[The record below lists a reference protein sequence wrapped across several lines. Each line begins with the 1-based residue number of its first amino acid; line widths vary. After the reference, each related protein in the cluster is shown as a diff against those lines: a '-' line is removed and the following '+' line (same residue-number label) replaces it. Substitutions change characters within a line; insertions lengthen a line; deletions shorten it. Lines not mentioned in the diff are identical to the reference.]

1 MNIYFI
7 QLATLF
13 YLLGMLFYLFY
24 VVWLRDLLSRLSAT
38 IVTLGFVS
46 HTLGLLIRYL
56 EAGYTPVTNLHE
68 SLSFFAWM
76 IIGVLLMAILKYK
89 IKVLGAFLS
98 SIALILML
106 FALTLPKEILP
117 LHPVLRSF
125 WHPFH
130 VTFAFLGNSIFTLAF
145 CCGVIYL
152 IQEHQ
157 LKSKKVGALAKRL
170 PSLTVLDDL
179 NYQALKFGFP
189 LLTLGIITGA
199 VWAEYAWGRYWGWDP
214 KETWSLITWFL
225 YAAMLH
231 QRLTVGWRG
240 RKAAIMA
247 IIGFLA
253 VLFTFLGVNLLLP
266 GLHTYSNWEP

>member
-1 MNIYFI
+1 MNIYFFKFAS
-7 QLATLF
+7 LLYLLGTLF
-13 YLLGMLFYLFY
+13 YSVYIILLKNS
-24 VVWLRDLLSRLSAT
+24 LSKLAAA
-38 IVTLGFVS
+38 IVTIGFAS
-46 HTLGLLIRYL
+46 HSLALLTRYV

-76 IIGVLLMAILKYK
+76 IIGILLIANLKYK
-89 IKVLGAFLS
+89 IKVLGAFLT

-106 FALTLPKEILP
+106 FAFALPKEILP
-117 LHPVLRSF
+117 LAPVLRSF

-130 VTFAFLGNSIFTLAF
+130 VTFAFLGNAIFTLAF

-157 LKSKKVGALAKRL
+157 LKSKKMGAIAKRL
-170 PSLTVLDDL
+170 PSLKVLDDL
-179 NYQALKFGFP
+179 NYQALTFGFP

-247 IIGFLA
+247 IVGFMSLI
-253 VLFTFLGVNLLLP
+253 FTFLGVNLLLP
-266 GLHTYSNWEP
+266 GLHAYSNW

>member
-1 MNIYFI
+1 MDIYFFKF
-7 QLATLF
+7 ASLF
-13 YLLGMLFYLFY
+13 YLLGTLFYSVYMIL
-24 VVWLRDLLSRLSAT
+24 LKDLLSKLAAVIIT
-38 IVTLGFVS
+38 IGFAS
-46 HTLGLLIRYL
+46 HSLALLTRYV

-76 IIGVLLMAILKYK
+76 IIGVLLIANLKYK
-89 IKVLGAFLS
+89 IKVLGAFLT

-106 FALTLPKEILP
+106 FAFALPKEILP
-117 LHPVLRSF
+117 LAPVLRSF

-130 VTFAFLGNSIFTLAF
+130 VTFAFLGNAIFTLAF

-157 LKSKKVGALAKRL
+157 LKSKKMGAIAKRL
-170 PSLTVLDDL
+170 PSLKVLDDL
-179 NYQALKFGFP
+179 NYRALTFGFP

-247 IIGFLA
+247 IVGFMS

-266 GLHTYSNWEP
+266 GLHTYSNWKP

>member
-1 MNIYFI
+1 MNIYFFK
-7 QLATLF
+7 LASLF
-13 YLLGMLFYLFY
+13 YLLGTLFYSVYIIFLKGA
-24 VVWLRDLLSRLSAT
+24 LSKLAAT
-38 IVTLGFVS
+38 IVTIGFAS
-46 HTLGLLIRYL
+46 HTLAFLTRYV

-76 IIGVLLMAILKYK
+76 IIGVLLAANLKYE
-89 IKVLGAFLS
+89 IKVLGAFLT

-106 FALTLPKEILP
+106 FAFALPKEILP
-117 LHPVLRSF
+117 LAPVLKSF

-130 VTFAFLGNSIFTLAF
+130 VTFAFLGNAIFTLAF
-145 CCGVIYL
+145 CCGVMYL
-152 IQEHQ
+152 VQEHQ
-157 LKSKKVGALAKRL
+157 LKSKKMGVISRRL
-170 PSLTVLDDL
+170 PSLKVLDDL
-179 NYQALKFGFP
+179 NYQALTFGFP

-247 IIGFLA
+247 IVGFFS
-253 VLFTFLGVNLLLP
+253 VLFTFLGVNLFLL
-266 GLHTYSNWEP
+266 GLHAYSNW

>member
-1 MNIYFI
+1 MNIHFFK
-7 QLATLF
+7 LAAFL
-13 YLLGMLFYLFY
+13 YLFGTLAY
-24 VVWLRDLLSRLSAT
+24 LAYIIFLKGALSKIALTAVS
-38 IVTLGFVS
+38 IGFAS
-46 HTLGLLIRYL
+46 HTLALLTRYV

-76 IIGVLLMAILKYK
+76 IIGILLMANLKYK
-89 IKVLGAFLS
+89 VKVLGAFLAP
-98 SIALILML
+98 IALILML
-106 FALTLPKEILP
+106 FAFALPKEILP
-117 LHPVLRSF
+117 LPPVLKSF

-130 VTFAFLGNSIFTLAF
+130 VTFAFLGNAIFTLTF
-145 CCGVIYL
+145 CCGVMYL

-157 LKSKKVGALAKRL
+157 LKSKKMGAITKRL
-170 PSLTVLDDL
+170 PSLNLLDDL
-179 NYQALKFGFP
+179 SYQSLKFGFP

-225 YAAMLH
+225 YAALLH

-247 IIGFLA
+247 IVGFLA
-253 VLFTFLGVNLLLP
+253 VLFTFLGVNLILP
-266 GLHTYSNWEP
+266 GLHSYSKW